1 MKRVFLLGSIG
12 AGKSTALEF
21 FRSLGAI
28 TLSADEIVHDLY
40 QNDKELIQRIGEHFG
55 ADVVQDGYVN
65 RQKLASRLL
74 AHPEDVQQLENL
86 VHPKVRAELSVAID
100 SAKGDVFIY
109 EMPIS
114 RPTTDFTLAD
124 AVIVLDAPREMRLE
138 RIVNRGITRDQA
150 ERRIELHPDPYVPS
164 HIPVFQVNNDSDT
177 NKFVTKLSTVWDAL
191 LRD

>member
-1 MKRVFLLGSIG
+1 MKRVFVLGSIG

-40 QNDKELIQRIGEHFG
+40 QNDKELIQRIGEYFG

-86 VHPKVRAELSVAID
+86 VHPKVRAELSVTID

-177 NKFVTKLSTVWDAL
+177 NNFVTKLSTVWDAL